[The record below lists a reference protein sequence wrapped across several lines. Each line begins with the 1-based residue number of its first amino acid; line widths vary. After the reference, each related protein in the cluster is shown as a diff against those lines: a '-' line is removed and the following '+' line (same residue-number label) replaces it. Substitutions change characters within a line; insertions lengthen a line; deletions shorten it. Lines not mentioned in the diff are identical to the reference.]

1 MAEPNASGSSAP
13 STSSNSASS
22 SRGLKRAL
30 SMEVAPNDAKK
41 TVADQGGSLFDSKTF
56 SFVIDN
62 VARLLEGNGVT
73 VFSNMTTVSETQN
86 FKVQLSFDPN
96 PTAEKKAGFVE
107 INLHLS
113 KSTLVKRQSLEYKI
127 AVLDN
132 KGDEKFVKE
141 GRQNI
146 QSEVIFCEDPSLCV
160 AKAAILDQKNS
171 LIKNGQLKVSC
182 EIRLGYNL
190 MLNSQTQVCRDLE
203 KLRKSGTFTDVTVIV
218 EKKQTKERKEFPA
231 HKAILSA
238 RSDVFAAMFNAKYV
252 ENLTNKVVIDD
263 IEPNIFQELLN
274 YIYYGQVSMDLQ
286 NVDNIFKAADKYEVM
301 GLRGICEKFRSEHLK
316 MEDVPDVIKFA
327 DTNSSNYLIQ
337 ACTDFLSDNSKDIT
351 NSVWRKLPS
360 DITFKVFK
368 VLSKK
373 AKVEEPKTPP
383 SSRFRSSN
391 QQNRPP
397 PQRNLGANQPFRP
410 NVDLNANRPGPN
422 VLYAY
427 QPPPVAFNNRPL
439 YNNVFI
445 DDLPNPANAQPPN
458 NPPRLL
464 PIYNYLRNAV
474 NRQIVNQDAVVAAFE
489 AAENL
494 IDGGNENGNA
504 GANVNPGANGN
515 AVGNAGG
522 GNDPGDN
529 LNNLNNLLNF
539 ELDAAVVNP
548 LLNRNANGNPPGP
561 NPE

>member
-41 TVADQGGSLFDSKTF
+41 TVADQSGSLFDSKTF

-132 KGDEKFVKE
+132 KGDEKFVKGKPYWLYWFVWTFLKFPFIFQE

-238 RSDVFAAMFNAKYV
+238 RSDVS
-252 ENLTNKVVIDD
+252 LTLLSFVV
-263 IEPNIFQELLN
+263 F
-274 YIYYGQVSMDLQ
+274 
-286 NVDNIFKAADKYEVM
+286 
-301 GLRGICEKFRSEHLK
+301 
-316 MEDVPDVIKFA
+316 
-327 DTNSSNYLIQ
+327 YLI
-337 ACTDFLSDNSKDIT
+337 T
-351 NSVWRKLPS
+351 
-360 DITFKVFK
+360 
-368 VLSKK
+368 
-373 AKVEEPKTPP
+373 
-383 SSRFRSSN
+383 
-391 QQNRPP
+391 
-397 PQRNLGANQPFRP
+397 
-410 NVDLNANRPGPN
+410 
-422 VLYAY
+422 
-427 QPPPVAFNNRPL
+427 
-439 YNNVFI
+439 
-445 DDLPNPANAQPPN
+445 
-458 NPPRLL
+458 
-464 PIYNYLRNAV
+464 
-474 NRQIVNQDAVVAAFE
+474 
-489 AAENL
+489 
-494 IDGGNENGNA
+494 
-504 GANVNPGANGN
+504 
-515 AVGNAGG
+515 
-522 GNDPGDN
+522 
-529 LNNLNNLLNF
+529 NF
-539 ELDAAVVNP
+539 E
-548 LLNRNANGNPPGP
+548 
-561 NPE
+561 